1 MHKLIAAALALTMVG
16 AIAAQA
22 TPHHRRHVCAV
33 RHHHRVCH
41 AR

>member
-1 MHKLIAAALALTMVG
+1 MNKLIAAALALTMVG

-22 TPHHRRHVCAV
+22 APHHRHHACAV